1 MPYTIKE
8 MSELTGL
15 PASTLRYY
23 DKEGLLPS
31 LRRNDNN
38 IRMFSDDDYHT
49 LRLIECLKKSGL
61 LLREIREYMNM
72 ARKGNESLEGRREIF
87 HRRRSIL
94 KDEMKNLQ
102 DVLSVIEYKCWYYER
117 ACETGNE
124 EAVKNLPLSE
134 IPEELRKARE
144 ILRGSLTGTE
154 CMNKK

>member
-31 LRRNDNN
+31 LRRNYNN
-38 IRMFSDDDYHT
+38 VRMFTDDDYHT

-61 LLREIREYMNM
+61 LLREIREYISM
-72 ARKGNESLEGRREIF
+72 AGKGNESLEERRNILYRRREM
-87 HRRRSIL
+87 L

-102 DVLSVIEYKCWYYER
+102 DVLRVIEYKCWYYDT
-117 ACETGNE
+117 ACEAGNE
-124 EAVKNLPLSE
+124 DVVKNINYSD
-134 IPEELRKARE
+134 IPEEHRRAVE
-144 ILRGSLTGTE
+144 ILRGE
-154 CMNKK
+154 NKSQ

>member
-72 ARKGNESLEGRREIF
+72 ARKGKDTLEGRRNIF
-87 HRRRSIL
+87 YRRRELL
-94 KDEMKNLQ
+94 KDEMRNLQ
-102 DVLSVIEYKCWYYER
+102 DILSVIEYKCWYYDT
-117 ACETGNE
+117 ACKSGNE
-124 EAVKNLPLSE
+124 DIVKNMKLSD
-134 IPEELRKARE
+134 IPEEHRQARE
-144 ILRGSLTGTE
+144 ILRG
-154 CMNKK
+154 

>member
-1 MPYTIKE
+1 MPYTIKQ

-31 LRRNDNN
+31 LRRNNN
-38 IRMFSDDDYHT
+38 NVRMFTDDDYHT

-72 ARKGNESLEGRREIF
+72 ARKGNDTLEGRRNIF
-87 HRRRSIL
+87 YRRRDIL
-94 KDEMKNLQ
+94 KEEMKNLQ
-102 DVLSVIEYKCWYYER
+102 EILRVIEYKCWYYDR

-124 EAVKNLPLSE
+124 ESVKNMKLSDV
-134 IPEELRKARE
+134 PEEHRHARE
-144 ILRGSLTGTE
+144 ILRGE
-154 CMNKK
+154 NKSENKSHS

>member
-31 LRRNDNN
+31 LRRNYNN
-38 IRMFSDDDYHT
+38 VRMFTDDDYHT

-72 ARKGNESLEGRREIF
+72 ARKGDESLEGRRNIF
-87 HRRRSIL
+87 YRRRELL

-102 DVLSVIEYKCWYYER
+102 DVLRVIEYKCWYYDT
-117 ACETGNE
+117 ACEEGTE
-124 EAVKNLPLSE
+124 DAVKNIKASD
-134 IPEELRKARE
+134 IPEEHRQARE
-144 ILRGSLTGTE
+144 ILRGES
-154 CMNKK
+154 KSHS

>member
-31 LRRNDNN
+31 LRRNNN
-38 IRMFSDDDYHT
+38 NVRMFTDDDYHT

-72 ARKGNESLEGRREIF
+72 ARKGKDTLEGRRNIF
-87 HRRRSIL
+87 YRRRDIL

-102 DVLSVIEYKCWYYER
+102 KILRVIEYKCWYYDT
-117 ACETGNE
+117 ACESGNE
-124 EAVKNLPLSE
+124 ESVKNMNLSDV
-134 IPEELRKARE
+134 PEEHRHARE
-144 ILRGSLTGTE
+144 ILRGTI
-154 CMNKK
+154 N